1 MFRLK
6 NPTHTVL
13 LVGAATALLTMA
25 GAGSASAAPVSFTW
39 NPNAIPGIT
48 TTDPQ
53 QFTAD
58 DITTAAYGSIV
69 LGGAGP
75 GTFTASGIVN
85 LSAFTL
91 NGADALPPGSTLGA
105 GNSALFGTG
114 YVLYATY
121 QASGTTTA
129 TSLPT
134 TTSTITSPITSFNY
148 QLFLAPANSSA
159 APTFVGS
166 AAGASVSGIGTAV
179 ELATGSE
186 ITNGY
191 VDIDVYGRCRA
202 VVRSQHFGV
211 VQRNPCG
218 GWLLC
223 CSAGDCGARSV
234 LLDHQYRLGRDDVGH
249 TNVDRRR
256 WRHGWRRECNLPAR
270 GCAGAGF
277 APPSG
282 LRTSRPG
289 SREASAVCLNC
300 KAREPSTP

>member
-6 NPTHTVL
+6 NPTHTLL

-53 QFTAD
+53 QFTAN

-69 LGGAGP
+69 LSGA
-75 GTFTASGIVN
+75 GTFTATGIVN

-121 QASGTTTA
+121 QGSGTTAANT
-129 TSLPT
+129 LPT
-134 TTSTITSPITSFNY
+134 TTSTITNSITSFNY
-148 QLFLAPANSSA
+148 QLFLAPADSSA

-166 AAGASVSGIGTAV
+166 AAGASVSGIGTPV
-179 ELATGSE
+179 ELATDTQV
-186 ITNGY
+186 INGT
-191 VDIDVYGRCRA
+191 
-202 VVRSQHFGV
+202 STLTFTTGV
-211 VQRNPCG
+211 G
-218 GWLLC
+218 L
-223 CSAGDCGARSV
+223 SAGANILASFDETA
-234 LLDHQYRLGRDDVGH
+234 
-249 TNVDRRR
+249 
-256 WRHGWRRECNLPAR
+256 
-270 GCAGAGF
+270 AGAGF
-277 APPSG
+277 FVDPPATVALDLFSSTTNTGSVVTTSG
-282 LRTSRPG
+282 TQTLIVGAGGTGGGGNVTFQPAVVP
-289 SREASAVCLNC
+289 EPASLLLLGFGLVGLGVVKRRRSA
-300 KAREPSTP
+300 

>member
-6 NPTHTVL
+6 NPTHTLL

-91 NGADALPPGSTLGA
+91 NAADALPPGSTLGA

-148 QLFLAPANSSA
+148 QLFLAPADSSA

-186 ITNGY
+186 ITPGTSTLTFTAGVGLSSGANILASFNETPAGGGFF
-191 VDIDVYGRCRA
+191 VAPPATVGLDLFSSTTNTGSVVTTSGTQTLIVGAGGTGGGGNVTFQPA
-202 VVRSQHFGV
+202 VVPEPASLLLLGFGLVGLGV
-211 VQRNPCG
+211 VK
-218 GWLLC
+218 
-223 CSAGDCGARSV
+223 
-234 LLDHQYRLGRDDVGH
+234 
-249 TNVDRRR
+249 RRR
-256 WRHGWRRECNLPAR
+256 
-270 GCAGAGF
+270 
-277 APPSG
+277 
-282 LRTSRPG
+282 
-289 SREASAVCLNC
+289 SA
-300 KAREPSTP
+300 

>member
-6 NPTHTVL
+6 NPTHTLL

-53 QFTAD
+53 QFTAN

-69 LGGAGP
+69 LSGA
-75 GTFTASGIVN
+75 GTFTATGIVN

-114 YVLYATY
+114 YVLYATF

-129 TSLPT
+129 TAIPT
-134 TTSTITSPITSFNY
+134 TTSTITNSITSFNY
-148 QLFLAPANSSA
+148 QLFLAPADSSA

-166 AAGASVSGIGTAV
+166 AAGASVSGIGTPV
-179 ELATGSE
+179 ELATGTQV
-186 ITNGY
+186 INGT
-191 VDIDVYGRCRA
+191 
-202 VVRSQHFGV
+202 STLTFTTGV
-211 VQRNPCG
+211 G
-218 GWLLC
+218 L
-223 CSAGDCGARSV
+223 SAGANILASFDETA
-234 LLDHQYRLGRDDVGH
+234 
-249 TNVDRRR
+249 
-256 WRHGWRRECNLPAR
+256 
-270 GCAGAGF
+270 AGAGF
-277 APPSG
+277 FVDPPATVALDLFSSTTNTGSVVTTSG
-282 LRTSRPG
+282 TQTLIVGAGGTGGGGNVTFQPAVVP
-289 SREASAVCLNC
+289 EPASLLLLGFGLVGLGVVKRRRSA
-300 KAREPSTP
+300 

>member
-6 NPTHTVL
+6 NPTHTLL

-25 GAGSASAAPVSFTW
+25 GAGSASAAPVTFTW

-53 QFTAD
+53 QFTAN

-69 LGGAGP
+69 LSGA
-75 GTFTASGIVN
+75 GTFTATGIVN

-114 YVLYATY
+114 YVPYATY

-148 QLFLAPANSSA
+148 QLFLAPADSSA

-186 ITNGY
+186 ITPGT
-191 VDIDVYGRCRA
+191 A
-202 VVRSQHFGV
+202 TLTFT
-211 VQRNPCG
+211 
-218 GWLLC
+218 
-223 CSAGDCGARSV
+223 AGEGLSVGANILASF
-234 LLDHQYRLGRDDVGH
+234 
-249 TNVDRRR
+249 T
-256 WRHGWRRECNLPAR
+256 ETA
-270 GCAGAGF
+270 AGAGF
-277 APPSG
+277 FVNPPATVGLDLFSSTTNTGSVVTTSG
-282 LRTSRPG
+282 TSTVIVGAGGTGGGGNATFQPAVVP
-289 SREASAVCLNC
+289 EPASLLLLGFGLVGLGVVKRRRSA
-300 KAREPSTP
+300 

>member
-6 NPTHTVL
+6 NPTHTLL

-53 QFTAD
+53 QFTAN

-69 LGGAGP
+69 LSGA
-75 GTFTASGIVN
+75 GTFTATGIVN
-85 LSAFTL
+85 FSAFTL

-134 TTSTITSPITSFNY
+134 TTSTITNSITSFNY
-148 QLFLAPANSSA
+148 QLFLAPADSSA

-166 AAGASVSGIGTAV
+166 AAGASVSGIGTPV
-179 ELATGSE
+179 ELATGTQV
-186 ITNGY
+186 INGT
-191 VDIDVYGRCRA
+191 
-202 VVRSQHFGV
+202 STLTFTTGV
-211 VQRNPCG
+211 G
-218 GWLLC
+218 L
-223 CSAGDCGARSV
+223 SAGANILASFDETA
-234 LLDHQYRLGRDDVGH
+234 
-249 TNVDRRR
+249 
-256 WRHGWRRECNLPAR
+256 
-270 GCAGAGF
+270 AGAGF
-277 APPSG
+277 FVDPPATVALDLFSSTTNTGSVVTTSG
-282 LRTSRPG
+282 TQTLIVGAGGTGGGGNVTFQPAVVP
-289 SREASAVCLNC
+289 EPASLLLLGFGLVGLGVVKRRRSA
-300 KAREPSTP
+300 

>member
-148 QLFLAPANSSA
+148 QLFLAPADSSA

-166 AAGASVSGIGTAV
+166 AAGASVSGIGTPV

-186 ITNGY
+186 VTPGT
-191 VDIDVYGRCRA
+191 A
-202 VVRSQHFGV
+202 TLTFT
-211 VQRNPCG
+211 
-218 GWLLC
+218 
-223 CSAGDCGARSV
+223 AGEGLSVGANILASF
-234 LLDHQYRLGRDDVGH
+234 
-249 TNVDRRR
+249 T
-256 WRHGWRRECNLPAR
+256 ETA
-270 GCAGAGF
+270 AGAGF
-277 APPSG
+277 FVNPPATVGLDLFSSTTNTGSVVTTSG
-282 LRTSRPG
+282 TSTVIVGAGGTGGGGNATFQPAVVP
-289 SREASAVCLNC
+289 EPASLLLLGFGLVGLGVVKRRRSA
-300 KAREPSTP
+300 

>member
-6 NPTHTVL
+6 NPTHTLL

-53 QFTAD
+53 QFTAN

-69 LGGAGP
+69 LSGA
-75 GTFTASGIVN
+75 GTFTATGIVN

-121 QASGTTTA
+121 QGSGTTAANT
-129 TSLPT
+129 LPT
-134 TTSTITSPITSFNY
+134 TTSTITNSITSFNY
-148 QLFLAPANSSA
+148 QLFLAPADSSA

-166 AAGASVSGIGTAV
+166 AAGASVSGIGTPV

-186 ITNGY
+186 VTPGT
-191 VDIDVYGRCRA
+191 A
-202 VVRSQHFGV
+202 TLTFT
-211 VQRNPCG
+211 
-218 GWLLC
+218 
-223 CSAGDCGARSV
+223 AGEGLSVGANILASF
-234 LLDHQYRLGRDDVGH
+234 
-249 TNVDRRR
+249 T
-256 WRHGWRRECNLPAR
+256 ETA
-270 GCAGAGF
+270 AGAGF
-277 APPSG
+277 FVDPPATVALDLFSSTTNTGSVVTTSG
-282 LRTSRPG
+282 TQTLIVGAGGTGGGGNVTFQPAVVP
-289 SREASAVCLNC
+289 EPASLLLLGFGLVGLGVVKRRRSA
-300 KAREPSTP
+300 